1 MNQQDIKN
9 QLQEMFGEHFITDEE
24 VLKERSSDLIGYRR
38 WERFNGAYLA
48 EKPMGVIMAQNTEDV
63 SRALAFCNQNKV
75 LVVPQCGRSCVCSGT
90 ETYEGSVVLDGT
102 AMNGIL
108 KFDEENYMV
117 TVGCGTP
124 LKYLEEYC
132 NQKGYTTGHFP
143 QSLPLA
149 QMGGLVS
156 TRSIGQLSTLYGG
169 IEDLLIG
176 LEAVLAD
183 GSVVRIKNV
192 PRRAAGPDLRH
203 LFMGSEGNIGFVTEV
218 TVKLFKRYPENW
230 MGAFGIDS
238 VKAGLDAIREIMQ
251 DGYRPAVVRLHDA
264 VETEMTYKKFIN
276 EGESI
281 LLFVCEGPESIRNAT
296 GAAIMEIVQKHGGRP
311 LGEKPVELWYQVRND
326 TCDDLYRANKQGLL
340 RDTCETS
347 GNWSDI
353 YSIYENVLKR
363 FPQEIE
369 DVVQISAHSSHSYQ
383 TGTNM
388 YFVFSWKG
396 VKDLA
401 KSEQQYDTAMG
412 IIMEETLRFGGSICH
427 HHGVGK
433 YRTKWMDQEHGSSY
447 QMMYTLKDA
456 FDPNGIM
463 NTGTFLPKR

>member
-1 MNQQDIKN
+1 M
-9 QLQEMFGEHFITDEE
+9 
-24 VLKERSSDLIGYRR
+24 
-38 WERFNGAYLA
+38 
-48 EKPMGVIMAQNTEDV
+48 
-63 SRALAFCNQNKV
+63 
-75 LVVPQCGRSCVCSGT
+75 
-90 ETYEGSVVLDGT
+90 
-102 AMNGIL
+102 
-108 KFDEENYMV
+108 
-117 TVGCGTP
+117 
-124 LKYLEEYC
+124 
-132 NQKGYTTGHFP
+132 
-143 QSLPLA
+143 
-149 QMGGLVS
+149 
-156 TRSIGQLSTLYGG
+156 
-169 IEDLLIG
+169 LIG

-264 VETEMTYKKFIN
+264 VEAEMTYKKFIN

-281 LLFVCEGPESIRNAT
+281 LLFVCEGPEGVRNAT
-296 GAAIMEIVQKHGGRP
+296 GEAIMEIVQKHGGRP

-340 RDTCETS
+340 RDTCEIS

-369 DVVQISAHSSHSYQ
+369 DVVQISAHASHCYQ

-401 KSEQQYDTAMG
+401 KSEQQYDTAMS